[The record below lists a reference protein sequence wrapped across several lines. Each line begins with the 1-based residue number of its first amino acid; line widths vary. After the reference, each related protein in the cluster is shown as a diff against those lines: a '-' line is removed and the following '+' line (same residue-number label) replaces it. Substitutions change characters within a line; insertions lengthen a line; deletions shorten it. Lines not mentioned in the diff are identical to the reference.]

1 MKLFEYQAK
10 EILRDAGIK
19 TPKSRLAADTAEV
32 QEALKEVG
40 LPCVIKAQVLQGGRG
55 KAGLISLVRTE
66 KDAVKEADRLF
77 SLDDKK
83 IPSVLVEQAVSI
95 EKEIYAAITVDPVE
109 SKALFMVS
117 VEGGVEIEKLAENY
131 PEKIQRERV
140 ELRYGLFDFQIKD
153 LAYRLGF
160 DNEIT
165 KKIQQVF
172 KILYQ
177 VFDSH
182 DAELVE
188 INPLFLTTDGEIV
201 AGDAKIIIDENSM
214 FRQKGFE
221 RTAAYFEN
229 ELEFKAAQLGIPYL
243 QFDGD
248 ISLMCAG
255 AGLTTTVFDLIH
267 YAGGT
272 VANYLEFGGPNY
284 RRAVEAM
291 ELCLENDSKVILIVT
306 FGTIA
311 RADVMAEGL
320 IEAVEKLKPNV
331 PIVACIRGTNE
342 ERAVEL
348 LREAGLEPLFDTE
361 EAVKKAVELAKTGGE
376 RA

>member
-66 KDAVKEADRLF
+66 EDAVKEADRLF
-77 SLDDKK
+77 SLADKK
-83 IPSVLVEQAVSI
+83 IPNVLVEQAVSI

>member
-1 MKLFEYQAK
+1 
-10 EILRDAGIK
+10 
-19 TPKSRLAADTAEV
+19 
-32 QEALKEVG
+32 
-40 LPCVIKAQVLQGGRG
+40 
-55 KAGLISLVRTE
+55 
-66 KDAVKEADRLF
+66 
-77 SLDDKK
+77 
-83 IPSVLVEQAVSI
+83 
-95 EKEIYAAITVDPVE
+95 
-109 SKALFMVS
+109 
-117 VEGGVEIEKLAENY
+117 VEIEKLAENY

-188 INPLFLTTDGEIV
+188 INPLFLTKDGEIV